1 MSKSKVTGATA
12 IIGVVL
18 IGLVLTLQQGTAPI
32 DVVITVTV
40 DYDGDSVGSLALTYH
55 WKSKQ
60 LNLDTEYQ
68 EIDWQSDTVSATSSP
83 TNQIERT
90 IAEYLQEG
98 TTQASSPC
106 WIRLYEN
113 SSWELGLRISI
124 GEIPITLTFTGTGPL
139 VDNVVIS
146 GDVSLIPPGLKSELQ
161 NMGIS
166 GLDIKVGWKLVISQ
180 DFLVKWAAN
189 ISEVFRWIWDGISD
203 VGEKVLGSI
212 DF

>member
-1 MSKSKVTGATA
+1 MSKSRMCLSALACIA
-12 IIGVVL
+12 I
-18 IGLVLTLQQGTAPI
+18 IGLVLTLQQGTAPV

-40 DYDGDSVGSLALTYH
+40 DYDGDSIGSLALTYH

-60 LNLDTEYQ
+60 LDVDTEYQ

-90 IAEYLQEG
+90 IVEYLQEG
-98 TTQASSPC
+98 STQTSLPC
-106 WIRLYEN
+106 WIRLYEDG
-113 SSWELGLRISI
+113 SWELGFRVSI

-139 VDNVVIS
+139 VDNVSLS

-161 NMGIS
+161 DMGIS

-180 DFLVKWAAN
+180 DFLVRWAAN
-189 ISEVFRWIWDGISD
+189 IFEVFRWIGEGISD
-203 VGEKVLGSI
+203 VGELVLGSI